1 MRKEFLLTKVTHLLD
16 RLSPPRSISAN
27 QEAQAQEID
36 LIVSV
41 LSKYAPQ
48 SGYETWWPE
57 FEARLLENHQTR
69 AWPTVFEIK
78 AACDAGKRKADPSLV
93 QSELEM
99 RAIEWLENHKT
110 AHPVFNTPDIT
121 EEVVKRGVFPDYRL
135 ARFRGFTLS
144 DSQAEIARKQRPSRE
159 EWEHH
164 VTVMARLRGCT
175 YDEAHAIEAREV
187 SEGELPEHLT
197 RGGAA

>member
-16 RLSPPRSISAN
+16 RLSPPRAISGN

-36 LIVSV
+36 QIVAV
-41 LSKYAPQ
+41 LTKYAPRN
-48 SGYETWWPE
+48 GYETWWPE
-57 FEARLLENHQTR
+57 FEGRLLESHQTR

-78 AACDAGKRKADPSLV
+78 QACDAGKKKADPTLV
-93 QSELEM
+93 QSELEL
-99 RAIEWLENHKT
+99 RAIEWLEKHKK
-110 AHPVFNTPDIT
+110 AHPVFNTPSIT
-121 EEVVKRGVFPDYRL
+121 AEVVRRGVLSDLRE
-135 ARFRGFTLS
+135 ARFKGFALNEEQS
-144 DSQAEIARKQRPSRE
+144 SQALKQRPGRE

-175 YDEAHAIEAREV
+175 YDEAHAQEAQEI
-187 SEGELPEHLT
+187 SEGQLPAYLT

>member
-1 MRKEFLLTKVTHLLD
+1 MRNEFLMTKVTHLLD
-16 RLSPPRSISAN
+16 RLSPPRAISQN

-36 LIVSV
+36 QIVAV
-41 LSKYAPQ
+41 LSKYAPKT
-48 SGYETWWPE
+48 GYETWWPE

-78 AACDAGKRKADPSLV
+78 QACDAGKKQADPSLV
-93 QSELEM
+93 QSELEL

-110 AHPVFNTPDIT
+110 AHPVFNTPAIT
-121 EEVVKRGVFPDYRL
+121 AEIVSRGVVSDLRE
-135 ARFRGFTLS
+135 ARFKGFALS
-144 DSQAEIARKQRPSRE
+144 EEQSAIALAQRPGRE

-164 VTVMARLRGCT
+164 VKTMARLRSMS

-187 SEGELPEHLT
+187 SQGQLPAYLVA
-197 RGGAA
+197 GGAA

>member
-16 RLSPPRSISAN
+16 RLSPPRSISGN

-36 LIVSV
+36 QIVLV
-41 LSKYAPQ
+41 ISKYAPKN
-48 SGYETWWPE
+48 GYETWWPE
-57 FEARLLENHQTR
+57 FESRLLENHQTR

-78 AACDAGKRKADPSLV
+78 QACDAGKKKADPSLV
-93 QSELEM
+93 QSELEL
-99 RAIEWLENHKT
+99 RAIEWLEKHKT

-121 EEVVKRGVFPDYRL
+121 EEVVKRGVFHDYRM
-135 ARFRGFTLS
+135 ARFRGFALNEG
-144 DSQAEIARKQRPSRE
+144 QAAIAKKQRPSRE

-175 YDEAHAIEAREV
+175 YEEAHAQEAQEV
-187 SEGELPEHLT
+187 SEGELPSYLA